1 MWKPIEKFGDST
13 FFCLFFER
21 KEVLILFSKDTYIDQ
36 KLERH
41 L

>member
-21 KEVLILFSKDTYIDQ
+21 KEVIILFSKDIDQ